1 MSSSR
6 PALDVR
12 VEAKK
17 KKNATFLKDCD
28 ANHMTIVPQSC
39 DATAGAK
46 LEVMKA
52 GYFLSL
58 TFLFIY
64 SFIYH
69 TIKGKVEGLCYCNG
83 CQELFCFL
91 IKANRCVNMG
101 SRRQGEQDEQVAPSH
116 RE

>member
-1 MSSSR
+1 MCEQRPTLMSSSR

-17 KKNATFLKDCD
+17 KRSNFLKDCD

-46 LEVMKA
+46 LEVMLA

-64 SFIYH
+64 LLYN
-69 TIKGKVEGLCYCNG
+69 KG
-83 CQELFCFL
+83 
-91 IKANRCVNMG
+91 
-101 SRRQGEQDEQVAPSH
+101 
-116 RE
+116 